1 MKNFL
6 KPKNEIEQAL
16 IAFKSTFITVGAFS
30 AVSNLLMLVPSLY
43 MLQVYHRVVASRNE
57 LTLLM
62 LTLMM
67 LGGYIFMRALDLM
80 RSFVLVRVGARFDFE
95 LNKRVYTAAFEQ
107 NLKKSGVN
115 AGQALSDLTSLR
127 QFLTGNALFAFFDAP
142 WFPLYLIVIFAF
154 EPLLGVFALCG
165 TLVLIVLAV
174 VNEQIG

>member
-16 IAFKSTFITVGAFS
+16 LAFKSTFMTVGAFS

-43 MLQVYHRVVASRNE
+43 MLQVYDRVLASRNE

-67 LGGYIFMRALDLM
+67 LGGYIFMSALDLM
-80 RSFVLVRVGARFDFE
+80 RSFVLVRVGARFDLE

-115 AGQALSDLTSLR
+115 AGQALSDLTNVR

-142 WFPLYLIVIFAF
+142 WFPIFLIVIFF
-154 EPLLGVFALCG
+154 F
-165 TLVLIVLAV
+165 
-174 VNEQIG
+174 